1 MVPPD
6 SVRIPRVPTY
16 SGTHSAVHRTSR
28 TGPSPCLAGRPRPFR
43 CPTAFSS
50 LAVRPTTPPT
60 SPPAVWANPLSL
72 AATEGISFDFFSCRY
87 LDGSLPG
94 VYRPHAI
101 DSRTDDCHSRQSGY
115 PIRTPRDQSLLAA
128 PPGFSQLSA
137 SFFAWQL
144 LGIHSWT
151 HIHLTIL
158 FFRLPSLKIQ
168 KTMEAKGFEPLTL
181 GLQSRCS
188 SQLSYAP
195 DKRTERGRVRRG
207 SPLFVRSFTLRMT
220 SY

>member
-6 SVRIPRVPTY
+6 SGRIPRVPPY
-16 SGTHSAVHRTSR
+16 SGTHSAALRTSR

-43 CPTAFSS
+43 CPQTFFS

-60 SPPAVWANPLSL
+60 SPPAVWAPPLSL
-72 AATEGISFDFFSCRY
+72 AATEGISFDFFSCWY
-87 LDGSLPG
+87 LDGSLPS
-94 VYRPHAI
+94 VFHVHAMY
-101 DSRTDDCHSRQSGY
+101 SHAHDCHSRQSGY
-115 PIRTPRDQSLLAA
+115 PIRKPRDQGLLAA

-158 FFRLPSLKIQ
+158 FFTLPTLIIQ
-168 KTMEAKGFEPLTL
+168 KNMGPTRVELVT
-181 GLQSRCS
+181 S
-188 SQLSYAP
+188 SLSEKRSNQLSYDPNKYDAV
-195 DKRTERGRVRRG
+195 KRYQRREEF
-207 SPLFVRSFTLRMT
+207 SRSF
-220 SY
+220 

>member
-16 SGTHSAVHRTSR
+16 SGTHSAVPRTSR

-43 CPTAFSS
+43 CPSAFSS
-50 LAVRPTTPPT
+50 LIVRPTTPPT
-60 SPPAVWANPLSL
+60 SPPAVWAPPLSL
-72 AATEGISFDFFSCRY
+72 AATEGISFDFFSCWY
-87 LDGSLPG
+87 LDGSLPS
-94 VYRPHAI
+94 VFHVHAMY
-101 DSRTDDCHSRQSGY
+101 SHAHDCHSRQSGY
-115 PIRTPRDQSLLAA
+115 PIRKPRDQGLLAA

-158 FFRLPSLKIQ
+158 FFTLPTLIIQ
-168 KTMEAKGFEPLTL
+168 KNMGPTRVELVT
-181 GLQSRCS
+181 S
-188 SQLSYAP
+188 SLSEKRSNQLSYDPNKYDAV
-195 DKRTERGRVRRG
+195 KRYQRREEF
-207 SPLFVRSFTLRMT
+207 SRSF
-220 SY
+220 